1 MSLKVILISLVVFI
15 VAACGGSG
23 NDDNTPSNT
32 ASTKTS
38 SVSGNVSVSLVQG
51 EGTCYIIGELVDDC
65 PVRSPHLYQG
75 PVQQEGDYWRY
86 HSYEGSQPANWYESP
101 MSYQLVKAGEL
112 PPLDARVPPPEDR
125 GIVQGPDGI
134 GEYGGSYRQTG
145 EGLYLGEGVLG
156 TWAIR
161 DSNGID
167 WKPWIGKS
175 FEVSEDGRTYT
186 MKLRKNLKWSD
197 GTPFEMNQI
206 EYAWNDVNFNE

>member
-1 MSLKVILISLVVFI
+1 
-15 VAACGGSG
+15 
-23 NDDNTPSNT
+23 
-32 ASTKTS
+32 
-38 SVSGNVSVSLVQG
+38 
-51 EGTCYIIGELVDDC
+51 
-65 PVRSPHLYQG
+65 
-75 PVQQEGDYWRY
+75 
-86 HSYEGSQPANWYESP
+86 

-145 EGLYLGEGVLG
+145 EGLYLGEWVLG

-206 EYAWNDVNFNE
+206 EYAWNDVNQ